1 MRRESRGITLQQLHY
16 FIEVAAEG
24 SITGAAELLY
34 VAQPT
39 MSAAMKDLE
48 SRVGRTLLARSARG
62 VTRLVA
68 AGGRAVRL

>member
-1 MRRESRGITLQQLHY
+1 MAKRSSGFTLQQLQY

-24 SITGAAELLY
+24 SISAAAELLY

-48 SRVGRTLLARSARG
+48 TRVGRDLLTRSAR
-62 VTRLVA
+62 A
-68 AGGRAVRL
+68 ASP